1 MIVKGYV
8 AMNIIHVHY
17 MSNIQKSID
26 FINKSYDKLTYFDVY
41 GASVF
46 ICLLLIL

>member
-8 AMNIIHVHY
+8 SMNIIHVHY

-26 FINKSYDKLTYFDVY
+26 FINKAYDKLTYFDCMEHLFSFACY
-41 GASVF
+41 
-46 ICLLLIL
+46 